1 MSSVLK
7 NMLKSK
13 VVLYST
19 VVVFLVNIVALMISK
34 KFVSVILFCLT
45 SFAINYYNKNMIVV
59 LLGSLLVAN
68 LYVIISALFGKKE
81 GMTENKRKSKDNKH
95 NTVSKNSIDTK
106 VKKSDNSK
114 KCVGA
119 NCKKNKTGTGAGQST
134 LTPASTEGFEDDD
147 DEEDTKVD
155 YASTLENAYSNL
167 NKLLNS
173 DAINSMT
180 KDTQRLAKNQEALM
194 GNINKLEPMMQKAGA
209 MLNGLDLS
217 NIDGMLAGL
226 SGKLEGKMGG
236 KM

>member
-7 NMLKSK
+7 NILKSK

-59 LLGSLLVAN
+59 LLGSLLVAD
-68 LYVIISALFGKKE
+68 LYVIISAPFNKKE
-81 GMTENKRKSKDNKH
+81 GMVNNKRNSKDNKH
-95 NTVSKNSIDTK
+95 STVSKNSIDTN
-106 VKKSDNSK
+106 VKKSGNSK

-134 LTPASTEGFEDDD
+134 LTPASTEGFDDE

-226 SGKLEGKMGG
+226 SGKLEGKM
-236 KM
+236 

>member
-59 LLGSLLVAN
+59 LLGSLLVSD
-68 LYVIISALFGKKE
+68 LYVIISGLFDKKE
-81 GMTENKRKSKDNKH
+81 GMVDNKRTSKDNKH
-95 NTVSKNSIDTK
+95 NTVSKNSVDTK
-106 VKKSDNSK
+106 VKKYDNSK
-114 KCVGA
+114 KCIGA
-119 NCKKNKTGTGAGQST
+119 SCKKNKTGTGAGQST
-134 LTPASTEGFEDDD
+134 LTPASTEGFEDE
-147 DEEDTKVD
+147 DEDDTKVD

-226 SGKLEGKMGG
+226 SGKLEGKM
-236 KM
+236 

>member
-1 MSSVLK
+1 MSFVLK
-7 NMLKSK
+7 NILKSK

-59 LLGSLLVAN
+59 LLGSLLVAD
-68 LYVIISALFGKKE
+68 LYVIISALFDKKE
-81 GMTENKRKSKDNKH
+81 GMVDNKRNSKDNKH
-95 NTVSKNSIDTK
+95 STVSKNSVDTK
-106 VKKSDNSK
+106 VKKLGDSK

-134 LTPASTEGFEDDD
+134 LTPASTEGFEDE

-226 SGKLEGKMGG
+226 SGKLEGKM
-236 KM
+236 

>member
-59 LLGSLLVAN
+59 LLGSLLVAD
-68 LYVIISALFGKKE
+68 LYVIISALFDKKE
-81 GMTENKRKSKDNKH
+81 GMVDNKRNSKDNKH
-95 NTVSKNSIDTK
+95 STVSKNSVDTK
-106 VKKSDNSK
+106 VTKSGNSK

-134 LTPASTEGFEDDD
+134 LTPASTEGFEDE

-226 SGKLEGKMGG
+226 SGKLEGMK
-236 KM
+236 K